1 MSKTKQ
7 TVSRWISDFEQL
19 ERMASD
25 ARSSLERE
33 QREWAQIRKEDPNVI
48 SKSEIQN
55 IYHSKPLSEWWTL
68 MEIHYPN
75 LTQAHSRYEATERE
89 HANKRSEHQAAL
101 RGEAV
106 TVNAQL
112 KTALTSFE
120 ASTSRMDQLKF
131 QVDQAKKEIAT
142 HKDNDLRMQA
152 DSWERAAKSSLIF
165 RLESPLYH
173 DYTKDK
179 GLFNNLAAIISPT
192 VRAFQRQSYRYKE
205 LTGVSMVE
213 AYASMPKRAV
223 ALEEAQTKV
232 NEALPDYE
240 RLEKTVSSLTEQS
253 REINKGIENTLIP
266 GSLDERLLIAKKD
279 AVIQA
284 IDMAASN
291 ARKGKPGMPVGISAY
306 DEQAKKI
313 HEAKLNVAK
322 LGFQDL
328 EQLIKVADSVESV
341 VKKNL
346 TSLKKVRDRSAK
358 VALDVTRLKSTV
370 SGFKDSVSNTTK
382 EMKTRRT
389 RLAASQPAVSTPAY
403 ASGFRGNDTS
413 VTHYSSSSSSSDGF
427 WFWMWY
433 THMMGDNQAHA
444 QVQEHMAAGVLP
456 TTTLVNVSELDTA
469 QISQID
475 NRSSDFMSSLAENV
489 DLSSV
494 SSGSSNSFD
503 IGGMIDIPSISA
515 AVETVSSDTWSRV
528 DSSPSYDPS
537 YSSPSY
543 ESSSSS
549 YSDSG
554 SSGSSCGGSSCG
566 GGSD

>member
-75 LTQAHSRYEATERE
+75 LTQAHARYEATERE

-101 RGEAV
+101 RREAV

-120 ASTSRMDQLKF
+120 ASTSRMDQLK
-131 QVDQAKKEIAT
+131 QEELKAHQAIST
-142 HKDNDLRMQA
+142 YQDNNLRMQA
-152 DSWERAAKSSLIF
+152 DVWEQAAKSSLIF
-165 RLESPLYH
+165 LLESPLYH

-179 GLFNNLAAIISPT
+179 GLFNNLAALVSPT

-205 LTGVSMVE
+205 ETGVSMVD

-223 ALEEAQTKV
+223 ALEEAQMQI
-232 NEALPDYE
+232 NEALPEYE
-240 RLEKTVSSLTEQS
+240 RLEKVVSSLTAQS

-313 HEAKLNVAK
+313 HDAKLNVAK

-358 VALDVTRLKSTV
+358 VAIDISPLKTAV
-370 SGFKDSVSNTTK
+370 SSFQTSASNTTK

-389 RLAASQPAVSTPAY
+389 RLAAAQPAVAAPAY
-403 ASGFRGNDTS
+403 SSGFTNNTQS
-413 VTHYSSSSSSSDGF
+413 YQTNYSSSSSSGDGF

-433 THMMGDNQAHA
+433 THMMGDNHAHA
-444 QVQEHMAAGVLP
+444 NVQQHLDAGVLP
-456 TTTLVNVSELDTA
+456 TTTLVDVTEMDSA

-475 NRSSDFMSSLAENV
+475 NRSSDFMSSLADNI

-494 SSGSSNSFD
+494 SSGSSSSFD
-503 IGGMIDIPSISA
+503 IGTVTDLSSISA

-528 DSSPSYDPS
+528 DSSPSYEPS

-543 ESSSSS
+543 ESPS

-566 GGSD
+566 GGGD